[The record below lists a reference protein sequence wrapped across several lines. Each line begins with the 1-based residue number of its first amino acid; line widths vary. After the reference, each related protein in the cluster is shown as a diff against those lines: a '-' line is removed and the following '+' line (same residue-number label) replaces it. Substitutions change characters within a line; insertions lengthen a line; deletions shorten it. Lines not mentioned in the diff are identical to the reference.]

1 MDAQP
6 PPVPLRVLVVEDREE
21 DAELNVRHI
30 RKHGFIVTWTRVQ
43 READFLAALAGS
55 PDLILLD
62 ASLPQFNA
70 MRALTL
76 LRERN
81 LDIPAIVISGSI
93 GEEEAVALMRGGA
106 ADYLMKDRLGRI
118 GQAVTQVLAQRRLRE
133 EHRRAHQDLIT
144 LNAELEDRIQARTA
158 ELATMND
165 ALERELAERRHI
177 ELLLRQHEA
186 SLEQHVALRTA
197 QLARSQTRLRQLA
210 SQLMLAEHH
219 ERKRLAGDLHDYLA
233 QLLVVTKLNLSQV
246 QRTLGPAGAGA
257 LLKDMDSHIDEALTY
272 TRTLVS
278 QLSPSVLTRQGL
290 IPALHWLADQ
300 MRTHRLT
307 VRVDSDLETVAL
319 SEDHAILLFQ
329 SIRELLFNVIK
340 HARTNEASIQVACR
354 APNTLVISVRD
365 HGVGFDMG
373 LVGESGSRF
382 GLFSIQERMEGM
394 QGSCAFHSAPG
405 RGTSVTLSLPIQ
417 PVEANRDSVDSRE
430 STVRV
435 TDPLPPTHKPRAV
448 VADDHHIMRREVVDH
463 LVRQGMVEVV
473 GEAVDGIQALELART
488 LQPDLIVMD
497 IDMPRMNGIEATTRI
512 ASDHPSI
519 AIVGLSVHGDE
530 AMHERMTSAGA
541 RASLRKDR
549 LHLDLD
555 DAIRETLQ
563 LA

>member
-30 RKHGFIVTWTRVQ
+30 RKHGFLITWTRVQ
-43 READFLAALAGS
+43 HEADFVAALAGS

-106 ADYLMKDRLGRI
+106 ADYLMKDRLGRL
-118 GQAVTQVLAQRRLRE
+118 GQSVTQVLAQRRLRE

-144 LNAELEDRIQARTA
+144 LNAELEDRIEARTA

-165 ALERELAERRHI
+165 ALERELAERRQI

-246 QRTLGPAGAGA
+246 QRTLGPGGAGA

-307 VRVDSDLETVAL
+307 VRVDSELETVAL

-329 SIRELLFNVIK
+329 SIRELLFNIIK
-340 HARTNEASIQVACR
+340 HARTDEASIQVAR
-354 APNTLVISVRD
+354 HTPNTLVICVQD
-365 HGVGFDMG
+365 PGVGFDMG

-394 QGSCAFHSAPG
+394 HGSCLFHSAPG
-405 RGTSVTLSLPIQ
+405 KGTSVTLSLPIQ
-417 PVEANRDSVDSRE
+417 PGEANVESVSRPE
-430 STVRV
+430 GTVLATDRVSSTPR
-435 TDPLPPTHKPRAV
+435 PRAV
-448 VADDHHIMRREVVDH
+448 VADDHFMMRREVVEH
-463 LVRQGMVEVV
+463 LIRQGLVEVV
-473 GEAVDGIQALELART
+473 GEAVDGIQAVELART

-512 ASDHPSI
+512 ASDHPAI
-519 AIVGLSVHGDE
+519 AIIGLSVHSDE

-541 RASLRKDR
+541 RASLCKDR